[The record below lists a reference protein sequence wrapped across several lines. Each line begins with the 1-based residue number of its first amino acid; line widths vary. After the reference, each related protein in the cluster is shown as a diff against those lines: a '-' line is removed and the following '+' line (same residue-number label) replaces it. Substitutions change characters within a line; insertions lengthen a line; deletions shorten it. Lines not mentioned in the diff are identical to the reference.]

1 MDEITP
7 AEAPVTKKP
16 TRRFQDWLKSE
27 AAVRFGELG
36 VGGVAIVILFWRL
49 QYSTSAICCG
59 DFDGYYHMKW
69 ARLLWENIKAKHF
82 FPPTFTWL
90 PLTTLNS
97 NDYVDHHLLYH
108 ILLIPFTWFRD
119 VQTGGKI
126 AAILFASIALFS
138 CYWLIVRYEV
148 RYRLLWLLA
157 LLASSAP
164 FLYRMNMTKAPPLAS
179 NDGTRCNIR
188 DTASS
193 PISEKLA
200 TTTNTLPAPSQRWNA
215 MTLPPSLLWKTWWP
229 ALARKAA

>member
-7 AEAPVTKKP
+7 AEAPDTKKP

-27 AAVRFGELG
+27 AAVRFSELG

-69 ARLLWENIKAKHF
+69 ARLLWENMKAKHF

-97 NDYVDHHLLYH
+97 TDYVDHHLLYH

-126 AAILFASIALFS
+126 SAILFASIALFS

-164 FLYRMNMTKAPPLAS
+164 FLYRMNMTKAPPLAILFVII
-179 NDGTRCNIR
+179 GTYLR
-188 DTASS
+188 
-193 PISEKLA
+193 
-200 TTTNTLPAPSQRWNA
+200 
-215 MTLPPSLLWKTWWP
+215 
-229 ALARKAA
+229 